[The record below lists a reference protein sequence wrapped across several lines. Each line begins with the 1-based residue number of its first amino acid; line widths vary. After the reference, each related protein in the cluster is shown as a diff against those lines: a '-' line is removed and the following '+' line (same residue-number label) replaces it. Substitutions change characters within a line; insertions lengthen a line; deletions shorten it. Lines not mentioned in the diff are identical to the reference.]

1 MDYEEVIG
9 TIGGCGL
16 YQKLVLSFLFA
27 STIMDG
33 LQVGSMVF
41 IVPDLDYRCAIPGY
55 DNDTYKIQSESHE
68 ELINEYIPK
77 SEDEGEVVYEKCL
90 IYSNTTE
97 NGNRTTKKCGSWVY
111 DKTNTHTSITTQ
123 LNLVCDKAILASHT
137 ITFFFMGYLFAM
149 VGCGILSDRAT
160 VSMVYYGLTLNVG
173 KLYGNLYMNFFL
185 NAIVEFPA
193 YTLCILLLNRVGR
206 KKLHTSQMVLTGVT
220 CIAGIFPV
228 LYGTKA
234 HRWMLTASSIL
245 GRLFITSAFGIVI
258 LYSLELYPTCIRNGA
273 LGSLAICARVGGA
286 LAPYTLNF
294 SDLVSGKLGRIM
306 PMVLMGALTI
316 IAGLLSLL
324 LPETNNRKM
333 MDDFNDLTK
342 SGELELATKN
352 DVILKEET
360 HPMKPR
366 QSAEDTKF

>member
-97 NGNRTTKKCGSWVY
+97 NGNRTTKKCSSWVY

-123 LNLVCDKAILASHT
+123 
-137 ITFFFMGYLFAM
+137 
-149 VGCGILSDRAT
+149 
-160 VSMVYYGLTLNVG
+160 
-173 KLYGNLYMNFFL
+173 
-185 NAIVEFPA
+185 
-193 YTLCILLLNRVGR
+193 
-206 KKLHTSQMVLTGVT
+206 
-220 CIAGIFPV
+220 
-228 LYGTKA
+228 
-234 HRWMLTASSIL
+234 
-245 GRLFITSAFGIVI
+245 
-258 LYSLELYPTCIRNGA
+258 
-273 LGSLAICARVGGA
+273 
-286 LAPYTLNF
+286 
-294 SDLVSGKLGRIM
+294 
-306 PMVLMGALTI
+306 
-316 IAGLLSLL
+316 
-324 LPETNNRKM
+324 
-333 MDDFNDLTK
+333 
-342 SGELELATKN
+342 
-352 DVILKEET
+352 
-360 HPMKPR
+360 
-366 QSAEDTKF
+366 